1 MFNEIRFS
9 EYVDSGEIV
18 DKINLPDFFKVYL
31 NHRPPFGNTMRA
43 IQKSFNIL
51 GDTNSEGKKVIRRED
66 FLKLLLTKGEHMTEE
81 ELSDCLATL
90 LGLNP
95 EGWKS
100 EPAATS
106 TEGSQL
112 CLEDELP
119 DEITAEIFATEILG
133 LALSSDSGESLQPA
147 RQ

>member
-66 FLKLLLTKGEHMTEE
+66 FLKLLLTKGDPTPRDVIPTAESWVWGDRSPPLRH
-81 ELSDCLATL
+81 LCLQT
-90 LGLNP
+90 GLRP
-95 EGWKS
+95 EGC
-100 EPAATS
+100 A
-106 TEGSQL
+106 
-112 CLEDELP
+112 C
-119 DEITAEIFATEILG
+119 
-133 LALSSDSGESLQPA
+133 
-147 RQ
+147 